1 MPKLGWRCPR
11 GGSLGRA
18 FSSEKGW
25 YRGCLIFYLVRNRKL
40 PHVLPWAGHTEGAV
54 YDLRGTQA
62 FTLVGRLLLP
72 WVLGCFGQRRE
83 HWRSEEQMKSR
94 TCFAGRLAWLGA
106 LILVVGGAT
115 RLAGQADSLFV
126 SAVFTAPGSFTQ
138 GIEGPACDAAGLLYA
153 VNYGREGTV
162 GRVDAAGTCSLFVE
176 LPAGSVGN
184 GIRFDS
190 RGFMLVADYRGHKL
204 LQVDM
209 QSRQV
214 SVRAHEPR
222 MSQPNDLAIGADDRV
237 YASDPD
243 WGKSTGQL
251 WRIDP
256 DGKVALLEGG
266 MGTTNGVEVAPGD
279 RTLYVNESVQLK
291 VWAYDLSAV
300 GEVSN
305 KRLLIQFPDFGLDGM
320 RCDVDGNLYI
330 ARYGKGTVVMV
341 SPQGQFLR
349 EVQLAGQ
356 NPSNLEFGGPDGRT
370 CFVTLADQ
378 GNIERFRVDRPGR
391 SWQLYQQRQTPV
403 APSAWGQV
411 KHETR

>member
-1 MPKLGWRCPR
+1 MNIRKMA
-11 GGSLGRA
+11 GG
-18 FSSEKGW
+18 
-25 YRGCLIFYLVRNRKL
+25 
-40 PHVLPWAGHTEGAV
+40 P
-54 YDLRGTQA
+54 
-62 FTLVGRLLLP
+62 
-72 WVLGCFGQRRE
+72 
-83 HWRSEEQMKSR
+83 M
-94 TCFAGRLAWLGA
+94 AWLG
-106 LILVVGGAT
+106 VVLLSVAGPS
-115 RLAGQADSLFV
+115 RLAGQTDSLFV
-126 SAVFTAPGSFTQ
+126 SAAFTAPGSFTL
-138 GIEGPACDAAGLLYA
+138 GIEGPACDAAGRLYA

-162 GRVDAAGTCSLFVE
+162 GWVDAAGACSLFVE

-190 RGFMLVADYRGHKL
+190 RGFMLVADYRGHNV

-214 SVRAHEPR
+214 GVRAHEPR
-222 MSQPNDLAIGADDRV
+222 MSQPNDLAIAADDRV

-251 WRIDP
+251 WRLDP
-256 DGKVALLEGG
+256 DARITLLEGG

-279 RTLYVNESVQLK
+279 QLLYVNESVQLK
-291 VWAYDLSAV
+291 VWAYDLSAA
-300 GEVSN
+300 GQVSN

-330 ARYGKGTVVMV
+330 ARYGKGTVAVV
-341 SPQGQFLR
+341 SPQGQLR
-349 EVQLAGQ
+349 REIQLAGQ

-370 CFVTLADQ
+370 CYVTLADR
-378 GNIERFRVDRPGR
+378 GNIETFRTDRPGR

-411 KHETR
+411 KHEAH